1 VVGATYPEE
10 ARILRQHMPR
20 TIFLV
25 PGYGAQG
32 GDAESIVDT
41 FQRDGYGAVINA
53 SRSILYAFRNAP
65 PTEPWTKSVRDAT
78 VVMRDSVIS
87 ALKKHGKLPAQW

>member
-1 VVGATYPEE
+1 M
-10 ARILRQHMPR
+10 LRQHMPR

-32 GDAESIVDT
+32 GDANSVVDA
-41 FQRDGYGAVINA
+41 FQRDGYGAIINA

-65 PTEPWTKSVRDAT
+65 STEPWTKAVRNAT
-78 VVMRDSVIS
+78 VTMRDDVIC
-87 ALKKHGKLPAQW
+87 ALRKQGKLPAQW